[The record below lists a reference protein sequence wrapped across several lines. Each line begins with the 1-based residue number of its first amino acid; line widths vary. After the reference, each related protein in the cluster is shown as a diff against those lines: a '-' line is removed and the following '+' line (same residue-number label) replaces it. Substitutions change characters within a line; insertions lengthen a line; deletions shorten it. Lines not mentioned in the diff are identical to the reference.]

1 MEKQIIYNMIYNN
14 DFIEIPNNQLHLFS
28 NEFRQL
34 YNIVRVAHNKG
45 LTLSKEVI
53 EILSSGKNVDL
64 NFAQDNPLLV
74 HGNDVILDM
83 LMKQKR
89 ADFELKQ
96 LKDRIA
102 NYEKTGDLLELKQ
115 INQIINNKVK
125 KEKDVNL
132 LQPIE
137 VIKQNQIDFIER
149 IYRKEPQDG
158 LYIAK
163 YGDGGSTQFKQ
174 LANYLRIIER
184 TDFIVLAGRPSVGKT
199 AFSLALTN
207 ALIKNGYRGAYFSLE
222 MSNEQLLHRMAMAK
236 SGITHEML
244 FSKDGIKENVLTEY
258 ISSIEKLS
266 KMPLFITEK
275 LPRSW
280 KEIEAS
286 ILALKGKIDFVV
298 VDYLGLISSYD
309 GNDTG
314 QPKYMVVGN
323 ISRDMKL
330 FAREHKIAIIALQQ
344 LGRDMGSTKERGDL
358 SYQEPFMN
366 NLRDSGGIEQDV
378 DKALFL
384 YRRKPANEKE
394 KFLVEN
400 GKTLVVCKID
410 KNRSGKIGK
419 IDMVFDGEVQRFK
432 EAEINE
438 QSNHKQ

>member
-14 DFIEIPNNQLHLFS
+14 DYIDIPNNQLHLFS

-45 LTLSKEVI
+45 LTLSREVI
-53 EILSSGKNVDL
+53 EILASGKNVDL
-64 NFAQDNPLLV
+64 NYAQDNPILV
-74 HGNDVILDM
+74 YNNDVMLDM
-83 LMKQKR
+83 FLKEKR

-125 KEKDVNL
+125 KEKNVNL

-137 VIKQNQIDFIER
+137 TIKQNQIDFIER
-149 IYRKEPQDG
+149 IYKKEPQDG
-158 LYIAK
+158 LYITK

-286 ILALKGKIDFVV
+286 ILALKGQIDFVV

-309 GNDTG
+309 GNDAG
-314 QPKYMVVGN
+314 QPKYIVVGN

-330 FAREHKIAIIALQQ
+330 FARENKIAIIALQQ
-344 LGRDMGSTKERGDL
+344 LGRDMGSTKGGDL

-419 IDMVFDGEVQRFK
+419 IDMIFDGEVQRFK
-432 EAEINE
+432 EAEIYE
-438 QSNHKQ
+438 QNNNKQQ